1 MSLRRA
7 LGRLAGVAG
16 VLWGAATLTFA
27 AQQLMP
33 TDPAQ
38 TILGG
43 AGAKPSPEQ
52 LAAVNAQY
60 GFDRPVIVQYLDY
73 LGGLLRGDLGT
84 SYIRKQPVT
93 DIIGQQL
100 GSTVTLTIAA
110 LLAAWFIAVA
120 VTLLTAHRNRSL
132 AALGSGWRPF
142 SLPSRN
148 TGWGSCCSSSSRST
162 CTCYLWSATADSKVW
177 CSPH

>member
-1 MSLRRA
+1 MAGAVMLRA
-7 LGRLAGVAG
+7 VLVRLAGVVG
-16 VLWGAATLTFA
+16 VLWGAATLTFI

-73 LGGLLRGDLGT
+73 LDGLLRGDLGT

-93 DIIGQQL
+93 DIIGQQV
-100 GSTVTLTIAA
+100 GSTVTLTITA

-120 VTLLTAHRNRSL
+120 MTLLTAHRRRPL
-132 AALGSGWRPF
+132 A
-142 SLPSRN
+142 
-148 TGWGSCCSSSSRST
+148 
-162 CTCYLWSATADSKVW
+162 
-177 CSPH
+177 